1 MKEKAFENKIKSY
14 LKENNCYFVKYWGG
28 GYFTEAGIPDLLVC
42 CNGYFL
48 ALEIKAKNGIVSD
61 LQKYNIEQIKKAGG
75 IAMAVYPKD
84 FDDLKELIRRLNDE

>member
-28 GYFTEAGIPDLLVC
+28 GYFTESGVPDLLVC

-48 ALEIKAKNGIVSD
+48 GLEIKAENGKPSD
-61 LQKYNIEQIKKAGG
+61 LQEYNMEQIKKAGG
-75 IAMAVYPKD
+75 IGMIVYPKD
-84 FDDLKELIRRLNDE
+84 FDDLKELIRRLNNE

>member
-48 ALEIKAKNGIVSD
+48 GLEIKAENGKPSE
-61 LQKYNIEQIKKAGG
+61 LQEYNMEQIKKAGG
-75 IAMAVYPKD
+75 IGMIVYPKD
-84 FDDLKELIRRLNDE
+84 FDDLKELIRRLNNE

>member
-48 ALEIKAKNGIVSD
+48 GLEIKAENGKPSD
-61 LQKYNIEQIKKAGG
+61 LQEYNMEQIKKAGG
-75 IAMAVYPKD
+75 IGMIVYPKD
-84 FDDLKELIRRLNDE
+84 FDDLKELIRRLNNE